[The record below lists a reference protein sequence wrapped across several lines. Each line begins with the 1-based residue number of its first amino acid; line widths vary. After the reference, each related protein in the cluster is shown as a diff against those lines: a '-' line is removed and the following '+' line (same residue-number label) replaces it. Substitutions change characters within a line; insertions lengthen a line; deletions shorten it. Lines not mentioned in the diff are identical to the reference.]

1 MRTRKEAS
9 IGWAVRPLL
18 WGFVGGIAACA
29 VLLLIASAL
38 MAGGLLPPTWTVPL
52 ALGIAAL
59 SAFVGG
65 FLTAKISGT
74 KGWLFGTVSGLL
86 LCLALTVV
94 GLSLGG
100 ENTVGL
106 WLKAI
111 LTVGGGILGGVLG
124 VNAKKR

>member
-1 MRTRKEAS
+1 MRTRKETS
-9 IGWAVRPLL
+9 IGWAARPLL
-18 WGFVGGIAACA
+18 WGLVGSIVACA

-38 MAGGLLPPTWTVPL
+38 MAGGVLPSSWTVSL

-59 SAFVGG
+59 AAFVGG
-65 FLTAKISGT
+65 FLTAKISGA
-74 KGWLFGTVSGLL
+74 KGWLFGAVSGRL
-86 LCLALTVV
+86 LCLLLTVV

-100 ENTVGL
+100 ENAVGL

-111 LTVGGGILGGVLG
+111 LTVSGGILGGVLG

>member
-59 SAFVGG
+59 
-65 FLTAKISGT
+65 
-74 KGWLFGTVSGLL
+74 
-86 LCLALTVV
+86 
-94 GLSLGG
+94 
-100 ENTVGL
+100 
-106 WLKAI
+106 
-111 LTVGGGILGGVLG
+111 
-124 VNAKKR
+124 